1 MHAEY
6 LTGPIAGASVQYR
19 EMQSMK
25 LSTLTKAV
33 AGGVAFSALMAGVAF
48 ADAALVYDG
57 GGKFDK
63 SFNEAA
69 YMGAEKFKAEGGA
82 YQDLEISGDAMRE
95 QAVRQFAA
103 RGNNPIVLPGFSWET
118 ALRTVAPEFP
128 DTKFTIID
136 TVVDLPNVQSVV
148 FKEQEGSYLVG
159 ILAAM
164 KSESGKIGVVP
175 AFNFDLLEA
184 FACGYAQGAKSVNP
198 DIKITEAYTGTTP
211 AAWNDPV
218 TAGELA
224 QASMDGGSDI
234 VYAAAGGSGLG
245 VLQAMADAGKYSIGV
260 DSNQNYL
267 HPGSVMTSML
277 KRVDTAIITAFT
289 EAGDDATFKPGVKI
303 LGLAE
308 EGVDYAIDDNNKDL
322 VSAEEIAQLDDLKAK
337 IIAGEISVHDYTTD
351 SACPL

>member
-1 MHAEY
+1 
-6 LTGPIAGASVQYR
+6 
-19 EMQSMK
+19 MK
-25 LSTLTKAV
+25 ISTFTKAV
-33 AGGVAFSALMAGVAF
+33 AGGVALSAVMVGAAL

-69 YMGAEKFKAEGGA
+69 YTGAEKYKAEGGA

-95 QAVRQFAA
+95 QAIRQFAS
-103 RGNNPIVLPGFSWET
+103 RGNSPIVLPGFSWET
-118 ALRTVAPEFP
+118 ALRAVAPEFP

-184 FACGYAQGAKSVNP
+184 FACGYAQGAKSVNA
-198 DIKITEAYTGTTP
+198 DIEVLETYVGTGFEAF
-211 AAWNDPV
+211 NDPV
-218 TAGELA
+218 KATEVAKSQLDQGVDVIF
-224 QASMDGGSDI
+224 QVS
-234 VYAAAGGSGLG
+234 GGSGAG
-245 VLQAMADAGKYSIGV
+245 VLQAAADAGKFSIGV
-260 DSNQNYL
+260 DSNQNHL
-267 HPGSVMTSML
+267 HPGSVLTSMI
-277 KRVDTAIITAFT
+277 KRVDV
-289 EAGDDATFKPGVKI
+289 ATYNAMKGAEDGTWQPGLIV

-308 EGVDYAIDDNNKDL
+308 DGVGAAFDDNNASLITDEMKAAVDKATADI
-322 VSAEEIAQLDDLKAK
+322 VSGAV
-337 IIAGEISVHDYTTD
+337 SVHDYRTD
-351 SACPL
+351 KQCPAL

>member
-1 MHAEY
+1 
-6 LTGPIAGASVQYR
+6 
-19 EMQSMK
+19 MK
-25 LSTLTKAV
+25 FSTLTKAV
-33 AGGVAFSALMAGVAF
+33 AGGVALSAVMAGAAF

-69 YMGAEKFKAEGGA
+69 YNGAEMFKAEGGA

-95 QAVRQFAA
+95 QAIRQFAS
-103 RGNNPIVLPGFSWET
+103 RGNNPIVMPGFSWET
-118 ALRTVAPEFP
+118 ALKVVAPEFP

-198 DIKITEAYTGTTP
+198 DIEVLETYVGTGFEAF
-211 AAWNDPV
+211 NDPGKATEV
-218 TAGELA
+218 AKSQLDQGA
-224 QASMDGGSDI
+224 DVIFQ
-234 VYAAAGGSGLG
+234 VAGGAGAG
-245 VLQAMADAGKYSIGV
+245 VLQAAADAGKFSIGV
-260 DSNQNYL
+260 DSNQNHL
-267 HPGSVMTSML
+267 HPGSVLTSMV
-277 KRVDTAIITAFT
+277 KRVDVATYNAMKGVEDGTWA
-289 EAGDDATFKPGVKI
+289 AGTIV

-308 EGVDYAIDDNNKDL
+308 DGVGAAIDDSNAALITDEMKAAVEKASADI
-322 VSAEEIAQLDDLKAK
+322 VSGAVT
-337 IIAGEISVHDYTTD
+337 VHDFRTD
-351 SACPL
+351 KACPSL

>member
-1 MHAEY
+1 
-6 LTGPIAGASVQYR
+6 
-19 EMQSMK
+19 MK
-25 LSTLTKAV
+25 ISTLTKAV
-33 AGGVAFSALMAGVAF
+33 ASGVAFSALMAGVAF
-48 ADAALVYDG
+48 ADGALVYDG

-69 YMGAEKFKAEGGA
+69 YTGAEKFKAEGGA

-198 DIKITEAYTGTTP
+198 DIEVLETYVGTGFEAF
-211 AAWNDPV
+211 NDPV
-218 TAGELA
+218 KATEVAKSQLDQGVDVIF
-224 QASMDGGSDI
+224 Q
-234 VYAAAGGSGLG
+234 VAGGAGAG
-245 VLQAMADAGKYSIGV
+245 VLQAAADAGKFGIGV
-260 DSNQNYL
+260 DSNQNHL
-267 HPGSVMTSML
+267 HPGSVLSSMT
-277 KRVDTAIITAFT
+277 KRVDV
-289 EAGDDATFKPGVKI
+289 ATYNAMKGVEDGTWAPGLIV

-308 EGVDYAIDDNNKDL
+308 EGVGAAMDDNNAAL
-322 VSAEEIAQLDDLKAK
+322 ITPEMQAAVEKATAD
-337 IIAGEISVHDYTTD
+337 IISGAVTVHDFRSD
-351 SACPL
+351 KQCPSL

>member
-1 MHAEY
+1 
-6 LTGPIAGASVQYR
+6 
-19 EMQSMK
+19 MK
-25 LSTLTKAV
+25 FSTLTKAV
-33 AGGVAFSALMAGVAF
+33 AGGVALSAVMAGAAF

-69 YMGAEKFKAEGGA
+69 YNGAEMFKAEGGA

-95 QAVRQFAA
+95 QAIRQFAS

-118 ALRTVAPEFP
+118 ALKTVAPEFP

-184 FACGYAQGAKSVNP
+184 FACGYAEGAKSVNP
-198 DIKITEAYTGTTP
+198 DIQVLETYVGTGFEAF
-211 AAWNDPV
+211 NDPGKATEV
-218 TAGELA
+218 AKSQLDQGVDVVF
-224 QASMDGGSDI
+224 Q
-234 VYAAAGGSGLG
+234 VAGGAGAG
-245 VLQAMADAGKYSIGV
+245 VLQAAADAGKFSIGV
-260 DSNQNYL
+260 DSNQNHL
-267 HPGSVMTSML
+267 HPGSVLTSMI
-277 KRVDTAIITAFT
+277 KRVDV
-289 EAGDDATFKPGVKI
+289 ATYNAMKGVEDGTWAPGLTI

-308 EGVDYAIDDNNKDL
+308 DGVGAAFDENNASLITDDM
-322 VSAEEIAQLDDLKAK
+322 KAAVEK
-337 IIAGEISVHDYTTD
+337 ATADIISGAVTVHDFRTD
-351 SACPL
+351 KACPAL

>member
-1 MHAEY
+1 
-6 LTGPIAGASVQYR
+6 
-19 EMQSMK
+19 MK
-25 LSTLTKAV
+25 ISSLTKAI
-33 AGGVAFSALMAGVAF
+33 AGGVAVSALLAGAAL

-69 YMGAEKFKAEGGA
+69 YTGAERFKAEGGA

-95 QAVRQFAA
+95 QAVRQFAS

-118 ALRTVAPEFP
+118 ALRAVAPEFP

-148 FKEQEGSYLVG
+148 FKEHEGSYLVG

-198 DIKITEAYTGTTP
+198 DIEVVETYVGTGFEAF
-211 AAWNDPV
+211 NDPV
-218 TAGELA
+218 KATEVARSQLDQGVDVIF
-224 QASMDGGSDI
+224 Q
-234 VYAAAGGSGLG
+234 VAGGAGAG
-245 VLQAMADAGKYSIGV
+245 VLQAAADAGKYGIGV
-260 DSNQNYL
+260 DSNQNHL
-267 HPGSVMTSML
+267 HPGSVLTSML
-277 KRVDTAIITAFT
+277 KRVDV
-289 EAGDDATFKPGVKI
+289 ATYNAMKGVEDGTWAPGVI
-303 LGLAE
+303 TLGLAE
-308 EGVDYAIDDNNKDL
+308 EGVGAAFDEHNADL
-322 VSAEEIAQLDDLKAK
+322 ITDEMKAAVDQATAD
-337 IIAGEISVHDYTTD
+337 IISGAVTVHDFRTD
-351 SACPL
+351 KTCPAL